1 MGHPLALGQQNFV
14 SKYEET
20 GAGMHSMEID
30 FEVVAASDLLVSR
43 PRCFV
48 G

>member
-20 GAGMHSMEID
+20 AHSMEID
-30 FEVVAASDLLVSR
+30 FEVVAASALLVSR